1 MNDTTESW
9 RIESD
14 RSEGDR
20 RPRRTQLFTLRLWAE
35 DLDGEHTEWRGELHH
50 VTSGELRYFRDWSTL
65 VSILLAMLPDAEG
78 KQLQE

>member
-1 MNDTTESW
+1 
-9 RIESD
+9 
-14 RSEGDR
+14 
-20 RPRRTQLFTLRLWAE
+20 
-35 DLDGEHTEWRGELHH
+35 LDGEHTEWRGELHH